1 METREERLEK
11 SLTKFIEEYIK
22 LMEFNNEILKENL
35 RLMKELDEL
44 KNPIIIKG

>member
-1 METREERLEK
+1 MEERQERLEK
-11 SLTKFIEEYIK
+11 ALTKFMEEYIK

-44 KNPIIIKG
+44 KNPKVVLD